1 MAEKL
6 VGDIMHKGVIACKPE
21 TLLTEAVRVL
31 ADTDVHALVVVDE
44 EGYAVGILA
53 HEHLLPIYGQTLK
66 GRLVAEVMSTTVNVI
81 PPEAPLR
88 EAVAYMAEKKLD
100 RLVVIRESPEGKEP
114 MGVLSTTDVIEDM
127 RGPKWVWYMG

>member
-6 VGDIMHKGVIACKPE
+6 VGDIMHKGVIACRPH

-44 EGYAVGILA
+44 NGYASGVLA
-53 HEHLLPIYGQTLK
+53 HEHILPLYGQDLK
-66 GRLVAEVMSTTVNVI
+66 GRLVEEAMSQTVNVI
-81 PPEAPLR
+81 PPEAPMS
-88 EAVAYMAEKKLD
+88 EAVAYMAQKKLD

-114 MGVLSTTDVIEDM
+114 VGVLSTTDVIEDM
-127 RGPKWVWYMG
+127 RGSKWVWYMG